1 MALLLTVASA
11 ASAPYAGLRNQGNTC
26 YMNSL
31 LQSLCHIPEF
41 APVALEMKRLLYRL
55 GRAPALGMDAVG
67 TERLTT
73 SLGMGPRDVLEQQD
87 AQEFWH
93 TLHAALVASGELA
106 TEGQPRGRGAASEMP
121 QNHGGTVSC
130 VPAPPPTP
138 FARVFEGR
146 TQSYVRCTKVPFTS
160 EREGRFCDLQLQVA
174 GCASLHAS
182 LRQYVAEET
191 LQGEYN
197 TRDERFGRQPAGTV
211 LHLKRFEYDAATGAT
226 HTLEGQLPAEPAREA
241 CFGPAIGAM
250 QKLQGSF
257 SFPTTLR
264 LRRYMAK
271 GARGGGGPPP
281 VYELR
286 AVLSHAGGFGS
297 GHYISFVRPLG
308 GGGGWYRFDDTRV
321 ERVAESAAVRE
332 QYGGDHAPR
341 GGGLFGLGGPS
352 PSAYMLTYNRFGH

>member
-1 MALLLTVASA
+1 
-11 ASAPYAGLRNQGNTC
+11 
-26 YMNSL
+26 
-31 LQSLCHIPEF
+31 
-41 APVALEMKRLLYRL
+41 
-55 GRAPALGMDAVG
+55 
-67 TERLTT
+67 
-73 SLGMGPRDVLEQQD
+73 
-87 AQEFWH
+87 
-93 TLHAALVASGELA
+93 
-106 TEGQPRGRGAASEMP
+106 
-121 QNHGGTVSC
+121 
-130 VPAPPPTP
+130 
-138 FARVFEGR
+138 
-146 TQSYVRCTKVPFTS
+146 
-160 EREGRFCDLQLQVA
+160 
-174 GCASLHAS
+174 
-182 LRQYVAEET
+182 
-191 LQGEYN
+191 
-197 TRDERFGRQPAGTV
+197 V

-226 HTLEGQLPAEPAREA
+226 HTLEGRLPAEPAREA

-352 PSAYMLTYNRFGH
+352 PSAYMLTYVRRSEARAAEAHAAAAAVGGAPSAEVEALEEELRAAFEAELVSPRRRR